1 MGMLYYKLGQKE
13 MKPYIQEAGRRWA
26 EFGAN
31 RPALRKLVTIGLVIT
46 TIFILLGG
54 IAPNTGLGYDPK
66 NYVDAA
72 KNVMGSVRV

>member
-13 MKPYIQEAGRRWA
+13 MKPFIQEGSRRWA

-31 RPALRKLVTIGLVIT
+31 RPVLRKLVIIGLLIT
-46 TIFILLGG
+46 TIFLLLGG

-66 NYVDAA
+66 NYIDAA
-72 KNVMGSVRV
+72 KNVYGGVRV